1 MAQEIKQ
8 LKIDEIHL
16 WTENPRDPVDS
27 NMSDQDVIL
36 RAIENNSGNWN
47 LDKMLDDL
55 GETYYFNEIP
65 TVVEDPDAGYIA
77 YDGNR
82 RLAVIK
88 CLKDASL
95 YAAATS
101 KLPIF
106 GCPPEIASMEFIPCN
121 VCDRETALDIVE
133 KTHSSAGKWGKLQYE
148 QFLHYHRGKPKG
160 KLMALDEASNGMVSN
175 NKLLNQ
181 EYVENRLLSESSLNK
196 VGLSI
201 RDGQLFSSLDDA
213 KTEEVIS
220 GIESVMIN
228 KLSDARTNPG
238 KLKDALIQLDSDKF
252 KDIPEFNDSSFI
264 QVKSSSIRD
273 HENPRTPRR
282 VPVRQKKHQR
292 IFGGKVLRPKGERSN
307 ELYRAI
313 EFVYDEYL
321 KNPDTRSYLLPFIGF
336 SMRLLL
342 EIVAQEYYT
351 EKDIN
356 HGDAALKN
364 FDINVVKP
372 LLKKATDSRL
382 LNDFSLGESWVSEK
396 INSAAIL
403 NKWAHGTMDCS
414 ETSVVGCSEMV
425 AYVIQEIWSR

>member
-27 NMSDQDVIL
+27 SMSDQDVIL

-65 TVVEDPDAGYIA
+65 TVVEDPDVGYIA

-160 KLMALDEASNGMVSN
+160 KLMALDEASNGMVSE
-175 NKLLNQ
+175 NKDLNQ
-181 EYVENRLLSESSLNK
+181 EYVQTRLLSESSLNK

-201 RDGQLFSSLDDA
+201 KNGQLLSSLDTA

-220 GIESVMIN
+220 GIKLVMLK
-228 KLSDARTNPG
+228 KLSSARTNPG
-238 KLKDALIQLDSDKF
+238 NLKNALYQLDPDRF
-252 KDIPEFNDSSFI
+252 KDIPEFDNRSFT
-264 QVKSSSIRD
+264 QVKPAPIKQR
-273 HENPRTPRR
+273 ENHQKPRR
-282 VPVRQKKHQR
+282 VPMRQKRHLR

-313 EFVYDEYL
+313 EFIYDEYL

-356 HGDAALKN
+356 YGDTALKN
-364 FDINVVKP
+364 FDIDVVKP

-382 LNDFSLGESWVSEK
+382 LNDFSLGESWISEK
-396 INSAAIL
+396 INSAAVL
-403 NKWAHGTMDCS
+403 SKWAHGTMDCS
-414 ETSVVGCSEMV
+414 EMSIVGCSEMV
-425 AYVIQEIWSR
+425 AYVIQEIWSQ